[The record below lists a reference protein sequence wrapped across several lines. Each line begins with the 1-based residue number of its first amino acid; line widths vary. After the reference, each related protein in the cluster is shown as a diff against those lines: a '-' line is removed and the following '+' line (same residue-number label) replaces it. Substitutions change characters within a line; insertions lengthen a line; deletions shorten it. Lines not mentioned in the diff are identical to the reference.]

1 LLLLSFQAMAL
12 TQPKKPAGGAYGV
25 FMGEKRSDFMALC
38 KGQPITAVSKMAGD
52 SWKKLSD
59 KEKAPYQLKYE
70 FAKSNFEKDMAAFL
84 ASGGVKTKGAMA
96 LSSEKRKDNDG
107 KKKKDPNAPK
117 KPAGGGYGVY
127 VAENRAKIV
136 ASLPAGESKITGVA
150 KVAGAQW
157 KAMTEAAQK
166 PYKAT
171 FEKNFAAWKVTMAE
185 YKKNHPELE
194 EAESE
199 DEEDEE
205 EDDAEDEEEEEEKAV
220 PKKKARKAG
229 A

>member
-1 LLLLSFQAMAL
+1 
-12 TQPKKPAGGAYGV
+12 
-25 FMGEKRSDFMALC
+25 MG
-38 KGQPITAVSKMAGD
+38 
-52 SWKKLSD
+52 
-59 KEKAPYQLKYE
+59 
-70 FAKSNFEKDMAAFL
+70 
-84 ASGGVKTKGAMA
+84 
-96 LSSEKRKDNDG
+96 G

-157 KAMTEAAQK
+157 KAMSEATQK

-171 FEKNFAAWKVTMAE
+171 FEKNFAAFKIAMAE
-185 YKKNHPELE
+185 YKKLHPDPEDE
-194 EAESE
+194 EAE

-205 EDDAEDEEEEEEKAV
+205 EEEEDKAV